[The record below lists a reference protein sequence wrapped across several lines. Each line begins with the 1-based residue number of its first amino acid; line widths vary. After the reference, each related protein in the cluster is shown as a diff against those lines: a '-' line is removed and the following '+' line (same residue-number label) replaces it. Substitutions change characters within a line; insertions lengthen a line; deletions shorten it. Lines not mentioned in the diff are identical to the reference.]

1 MHERAFERTRSKA
14 VDSDA
19 DYRDVTTATTDI
31 REHHATQKPGAA
43 GGSSRRDAGT
53 PLEGLRGSIAPPA
66 ISPLYRLGLAAVLV
80 LLVILPLIYFALIGG
95 VAWLTWVHTTE
106 NVSML
111 SGGGRRA
118 RGQLFLYLTPIVAG
132 VLMLLFMIKPILAR
146 REKSAKPIVV
156 QPDQEPLLFAFIG
169 RICNI
174 LKAPVPSEVVLDC
187 HVNASAS
194 FRRGLMSFGS
204 NDLTLT
210 IGVPLAAG
218 LNSRELAGV
227 LAHELGHFA
236 QGAGMRATYLIRTIN
251 GWFARIVY
259 ERDEWDARLQQAK
272 NVDFRLTIVIW
283 FAQAGIGLNRL
294 ILKSLMMIGHACSC
308 FMLRQ
313 MEYDADRYEIELA
326 GTDTFIATSEK
337 MPVLSLALMHAF
349 GDAQNALRTKKLPD
363 DLTALM
369 THHDALLSKVDR
381 DRLLDH
387 QRQEQTGMLDTH
399 PSMRDRVAAAK
410 RLARKGL
417 YRNDAPATTLFR
429 DFAESSRA
437 VTLQHYELVGV
448 PLGAGGAA
456 TVVSS
461 SEMAADTGAAHEC
474 NKTYEAF
481 FGRAL
486 SSSRPFTLPSFEELA
501 SSSSLE
507 ALGADTQPEPLQ
519 QTEQPDALR
528 ERFRTAFA
536 AARAMNERANSAND
550 SFRNALADKH
560 LVQRAS
566 LLIAAGV
573 KLPTPAD
580 WRIPESTSAGVERGM
595 RNVAIRM
602 DKQKAVLDESD
613 RHFQTALTAGLA
625 LIARSTVST
634 TDAAEG
640 AEGAA
645 AFRDELQRLMPAY
658 ASVSQGLNDLFE
670 ISVYAVLLQGAIEAT
685 QQSEEMSPGQ
695 VAFLTQMTDGLEPLL
710 QRVDAACSDV
720 PYPFDSATGELPLN
734 DYLFGQDLPEVP
746 TLAVL
751 VRALRLMDVLPG
763 LQVRLLGRFAQM
775 AQAVA
780 A

>member
-1 MHERAFERTRSKA
+1 L
-14 VDSDA
+14 DA
-19 DYRDVTTATTDI
+19 DYQDVMTATTDI
-31 REHHATQKPGAA
+31 REHHADHKPGASGTP
-43 GGSSRRDAGT
+43 GGTSRRDAGT

-66 ISPLYRLGLAAVLV
+66 ISPFYRLGLAAVLV

-95 VAWLTWVHTTE
+95 VAWLTWLHATE
-106 NVSML
+106 NVTML

-132 VLMLLFMIKPILAR
+132 VLMLVFMIKPILAR

-194 FRRGLMSFGS
+194 FRRGIMSFGS

-218 LNSRELAGV
+218 LNLRELAGV

-259 ERDEWDARLQQAK
+259 ERDAWDSWLAQAK
-272 NVDFRLTIVIW
+272 NVDFRLTLVIW

-294 ILKSLMMIGHACSC
+294 ILKGLMMIGHACSC

-326 GTDTFIATSEK
+326 GTDTFISTSEK

-349 GDAQNALRTKKLPD
+349 DDAQNALRTKKLPD

-369 THHDALLSKVDR
+369 THHDALLAKVDR
-381 DRLLDH
+381 ERLLDH

-410 RLARKGL
+410 RLGRKGL

-429 DFAESSRA
+429 DFATSSRA

-481 FGRAL
+481 FGRSL
-486 SSSRPFTLPSFEELA
+486 SSSRGFALPSFEELE
-501 SSSSLE
+501 SSP
-507 ALGADTQPEPLQ
+507 GADAGVGA
-519 QTEQPDALR
+519 DALR

-536 AARAMNERANSAND
+536 AARAMNERANGAND

-560 LVQRAS
+560 LVQRAGI
-566 LLIAAGV
+566 LIAAGV

-595 RNVAIRM
+595 RNVTIRM
-602 DKQKAVLDESD
+602 DKQKPVLDESD
-613 RHFQTALTAGLA
+613 QHFQAALTAGLA
-625 LIARSTVST
+625 LIARTS
-634 TDAAEG
+634 DPADEAAQ
-640 AEGAA
+640 
-645 AFRDELQRLMPAY
+645 FRGELQRLMPVY
-658 ASVSQGLNDLFE
+658 GSVSQALNDLFE
-670 ISVYAVLLQGAIEAT
+670 ISIYAVLLQGAVEAT
-685 QQSEEMSPGQ
+685 QQTEEMSPGQ
-695 VAFLTQMTDGLEPLL
+695 VAFLTQMTDSLEPLL
-710 QRVDAACSDV
+710 QRVEAACGDV
-720 PYPFDSATGELPLN
+720 PYPFDSATGELPLHQ
-734 DYLFGQDLPEVP
+734 YLFGQDLPEVP
-746 TLAVL
+746 TLAAL

>member
-1 MHERAFERTRSKA
+1 
-14 VDSDA
+14 
-19 DYRDVTTATTDI
+19 
-31 REHHATQKPGAA
+31 
-43 GGSSRRDAGT
+43 
-53 PLEGLRGSIAPPA
+53 
-66 ISPLYRLGLAAVLV
+66 VLV

-95 VAWLTWVHTTE
+95 VAWLTWLHATE
-106 NVSML
+106 NVTML

-132 VLMLLFMIKPILAR
+132 VLMLVFMIKPILAR

-194 FRRGLMSFGS
+194 FRRGIMSFGS

-218 LNSRELAGV
+218 LNLRELAGV

-259 ERDEWDARLQQAK
+259 ERDEWDVRLQQAK
-272 NVDFRLTIVIW
+272 NVDFRLTLVIW
-283 FAQAGIGLNRL
+283 VAQAGIWLNRL
-294 ILKSLMMIGHACSC
+294 ILKGLMMIGHACSC

-326 GTDTFIATSEK
+326 GTDTFISTSEK
-337 MPVLSLALMHAF
+337 MPVLSIALMNAF
-349 GDAQNALRTKKLPD
+349 DDAQNALRAKKVPD

-387 QRQEQTGMLDTH
+387 QRKEETGLLDTH

-429 DFAESSRA
+429 DFASSSRA
-437 VTLQHYELVGV
+437 VTLQHYTLVGV
-448 PLGAGGAA
+448 TLGDGGRA

-461 SEMAADTGAAHEC
+461 SEMVADTGAAHES

-486 SSSRPFTLPSFEELA
+486 SSSRPFTLPSFDELQA
-501 SSSSLE
+501 QE
-507 ALGADTQPEPLQ
+507 PENVGS
-519 QTEQPDALR
+519 EALR
-528 ERFRTAFA
+528 ERFRSEYA
-536 AARAMNERANSAND
+536 AARTLNERANSAND
-550 SFRNALADKH
+550 SYRNALADKH
-560 LVQRAS
+560 MAQRAGV
-566 LLIAAGV
+566 LIAAGV
-573 KLPTPAD
+573 KLPPAD
-580 WRIPESTSAGVERGM
+580 WRIPESTMAGVERAIK
-595 RNVAIRM
+595 NVGIRI
-602 DKQKAVLDESD
+602 DKQMPVLEESD
-613 RHFQTALTAGLA
+613 RHFQAALTAGLS
-625 LIARSTVST
+625 LIA
-634 TDAAEG
+634 G
-640 AEGAA
+640 ASASASDQGESGQGDEAA
-645 AFRDELQRLMPAY
+645 ALRDELQRLMPVF
-658 ASVSQGLNDLFE
+658 ASVSRALDELFE
-670 ISVYAVLLQGAIEAT
+670 ISVYGVLLQGAVQAAQER
-685 QQSEEMSPGQ
+685 EEMTEGHT
-695 VAFLTQMTDGLEPLL
+695 VFLTQMAGVLEPLL
-710 QRVDAACSDV
+710 QNVEAACGAV
-720 PYPFDSATGELPLN
+720 LYPFDSATGEITLSQ
-734 DYLFGQDLPEVP
+734 YLFGHDLPDEP
-746 TLAVL
+746 IIKAL
-751 VRALRLMDVLPG
+751 VQTLRLMDVLPG

-775 AQAVA
+775 AQAA
-780 A
+780 AA